1 MDSGTGVLE
10 VVGIHF
16 SQQHLA
22 FNSLGLGRVRS
33 RRFRWSRR
41 VGTEA
46 RRRPSRAYRTHRMAG
61 LAASN

>member
-46 RRRPSRAYRTHRMAG
+46 RRCPSRAYRTH
-61 LAASN
+61 